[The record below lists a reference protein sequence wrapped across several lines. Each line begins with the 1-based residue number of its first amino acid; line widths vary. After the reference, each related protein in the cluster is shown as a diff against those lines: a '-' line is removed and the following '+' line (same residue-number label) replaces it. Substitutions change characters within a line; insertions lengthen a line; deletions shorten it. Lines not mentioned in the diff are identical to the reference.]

1 MTPPL
6 LRRGSVVRLGNP
18 VASGDPQRLLAV
30 VVQADRWLASH
41 PSICCCPITSRL
53 VAAPLFRLSLEP
65 SLANGLPSS
74 SQLMVDKL
82 FTAAQQQVR
91 QVVGVLE
98 GQELAVLERA
108 LRQWLELA

>member
-6 LRRGSVVRLGNP
+6 LRRGTVVRLGNS
-18 VASGDPQRLLAV
+18 VASGDTQRLL
-30 VVQADRWLASH
+30 
-41 PSICCCPITSRL
+41 
-53 VAAPLFRLSLEP
+53 AAPLFRLSLEP

-98 GQELAVLERA
+98 GQELALLERA

>member
-6 LRRGSVVRLGNP
+6 LRRGTVVRLGNS
-18 VASGDPQRLLAV
+18 VASGDTQRLL
-30 VVQADRWLASH
+30 
-41 PSICCCPITSRL
+41 
-53 VAAPLFRLSLEP
+53 AAPLFRLSLEP

-74 SQLMVDKL
+74 SHLMVDKL

-98 GQELAVLERA
+98 GQELALLERA

>member
-6 LRRGSVVRLGNP
+6 LRRGTVVRLGNS
-18 VASGDPQRLLAV
+18 VASGDTQRLL
-30 VVQADRWLASH
+30 
-41 PSICCCPITSRL
+41 
-53 VAAPLFRLSLEP
+53 AAPLFRLSLEP

-91 QVVGVLE
+91 QVVRVLE
-98 GQELAVLERA
+98 GQELALLERA